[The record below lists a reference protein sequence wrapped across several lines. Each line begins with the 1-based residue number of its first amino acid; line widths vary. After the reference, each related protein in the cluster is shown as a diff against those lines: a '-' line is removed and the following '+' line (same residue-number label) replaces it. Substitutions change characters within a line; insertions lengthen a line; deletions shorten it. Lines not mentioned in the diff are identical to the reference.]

1 MDEARGRIMNE
12 TTTAGRAPASGTA
25 GQDASVLL
33 TDHEILAL
41 LSFGNGPGTAMSR
54 RIFRL
59 EAFADNALLTQAGTT
74 TLVVRGLAEVDGEDL
89 VLKEPVATIGAMLLA
104 ADEWLEIALVTP
116 AAESVVFGV
125 GAPGGALMV
134 NLDRRGTQRF
144 YPAEPGEGLL
154 RGALAVAGDYLQT
167 APDGLPA
174 AVSVT
179 RHVAGAEPR
188 AAHLKAAE
196 DGTFELAVGG
206 QERPPARTVAAPGC
220 FDEFAAALGA

>member
-1 MDEARGRIMNE
+1 MDEAGELNMNE
-12 TTTAGRAPASGTA
+12 TTTAGQAPAPGTA
-25 GQDASVLL
+25 TQDMSVLL

-41 LSFGNGPGTAMSR
+41 LSFGDGPGTAMSR

-59 EAFADNALLTQAGTT
+59 EAFEDNALLTQAGAT
-74 TLVVRGLAEVDGEDL
+74 TLVVRGLAEVEGEDL
-89 VLKEPVATIGAMLLA
+89 VLKEPVATIGAILLA
-104 ADEWLEIALVTP
+104 ATEWLEIALVTP

-134 NLDRRGTQRF
+134 NLDRRGTERF

-154 RGALAVAGDYLQT
+154 RGALAVARDYLQT

-179 RHVAGAEPR
+179 RHVAGADPR

-196 DGTFELAVGG
+196 DGTFELAVGLG
-206 QERPPARTVAAPGC
+206 DQPPARAVAAPAC
-220 FDEFAAALGA
+220 FDEFASALGA

>member
-1 MDEARGRIMNE
+1 MNE

-89 VLKEPVATIGAMLLA
+89 VLKEPVATIGAILLA

-116 AAESVVFGV
+116 SAESVVFGV

-144 YPAEPGEGLL
+144 YPAEPGGGLL
-154 RGALAVAGDYLQT
+154 RGALAVARDYLQA

-188 AAHLKAAE
+188 AAHLKAAG
-196 DGTFELAVGG
+196 DGTFELAVGR